1 MVTTLSSEAY
11 TLVYLENSYDTWY
24 AEASEDETILARMYT
39 QNPQTSSKYGGWKE
53 NGIVRYNELQARVQK
68 ERKSIAS
75 KSLEKDYQAYAAIAY
90 TRNGR
95 LRLVEKSQE
104 MAVTSDL
111 YATDLGESEDDDVD
125 ESGGDDSTQIEQQ
138 S

>member
-24 AEASEDETILARMYT
+24 AEASEDETIPARMYT

-95 LRLVEKSQE
+95 LRLVEKSIRF
-104 MAVTSDL
+104 VCN
-111 YATDLGESEDDDVD
+111 
-125 ESGGDDSTQIEQQ
+125 
-138 S
+138 